1 MEAIIL
7 NSWKEI
13 AQYVGRGVRT
23 VERWERKLGLPVHR
37 PQGHLRSP
45 VIAISTEIDEWLGN
59 GRPKQEQLNGL
70 VTSKLDVWA
79 TATPL
84 GNADLIGTLQAEVA
98 HLKRENKSLRRQLSE
113 MTREPCKPA
122 AAQQIQ
128 NQGIVVREI

>member
-7 NSWKEI
+7 NSWREI

-59 GRPKQEQLNGL
+59 GRLKKEQATGQ
-70 VTSKLDVWA
+70 VTSQL
-79 TATPL
+79 
-84 GNADLIGTLQAEVA
+84 E
-98 HLKRENKSLRRQLSE
+98 LKRIIVELRANTELLQRNRELMLQGLGE
-113 MTREPCKPA
+113 LQKAITR
-122 AAQQIQ
+122 
-128 NQGIVVREI
+128 VRELLKKFSKCTGQRR